1 MKRRVSKLAL
11 CLTLL
16 LAAEAASAEA
26 LLRPRVVV
34 EGSTVTLGDLFDN
47 IGEKSSL
54 PVMRAPAPGQ
64 RINVDNDWLAHVALI
79 NGITWHPRGLFED
92 AVIER
97 AGQVIG
103 RERILARLQSALADH
118 GAPAEF
124 LVETDDHNPQ
134 MVIPVGVAAQLEVRD
149 LFYDRDAK
157 RFTASVAVPD
167 QSTAHDAGRIM
178 ISGHLV
184 PTLAIPVL
192 ARAINHGDIVNASDI
207 AWIKLR
213 EVEVRATIVTDPGL
227 VVGMTAKQNLRA
239 GQPLAI
245 ADFQKPL
252 AVARGALVTMV
263 LNHGGMALTAQ
274 GRAVDQGSL
283 GEVIRVTNT
292 HSNLTVEATIIG
304 SNQVRISL
312 TGTVALAN

>member
-1 MKRRVSKLAL
+1 MTRRMSGLTL
-11 CLTLL
+11 CLTIL
-16 LAAEAASAEA
+16 LAGPAANAEA

-34 EGSTVTLGDLFDN
+34 EGATVTLGDLFDN
-47 IGEKSSL
+47 IGQKSSL

-64 RINVDNDWLAHVALI
+64 RLNVDNDWLAHVALI

-97 AGQVIG
+97 AGVVIG
-103 RERILARLQSALADH
+103 RERILASLQSALIER
-118 GAPAEF
+118 GAPTEF
-124 LVETDDHNPQ
+124 LVETDDHTPQ
-134 MVIPVGVAAQLEVRD
+134 MVIPVGVAAQLEIRD

-167 QSTAHDAGRIM
+167 QSSAHDAARIM
-178 ISGHLV
+178 ISGRLV
-184 PTLAIPVL
+184 PTVAIPVL
-192 ARAINHGDIVNASDI
+192 SRPINHGDMVNASDI

-213 EVEVRATIVTDPGL
+213 EADVRAAMVTDPGL
-227 VVGMTAKQNLRA
+227 MVGMTAKQNLRPN
-239 GQPLAI
+239 QPVSI

-252 AVARGALVTMV
+252 AVTRGALVTMV

-274 GRAVDQGSL
+274 GRSDDQGSL
-283 GEVIRVTNT
+283 GDVIRVTNT

-304 SNQVRISL
+304 TNQVRVSL
-312 TGTVALAN
+312 TGSVALAN